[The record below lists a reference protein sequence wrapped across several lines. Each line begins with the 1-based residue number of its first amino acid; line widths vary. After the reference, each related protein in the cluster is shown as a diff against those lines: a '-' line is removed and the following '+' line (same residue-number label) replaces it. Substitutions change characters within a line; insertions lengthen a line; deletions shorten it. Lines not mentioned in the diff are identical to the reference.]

1 MAKFTKKSCGGYPVS
16 SLERIQPQLTPP
28 PVTPTKPPVAQNA
41 PVSPNRVVVVAGQRY
56 EVRIVNGKRL
66 MEPIGCLVPPIRSP
80 RKRGVA
86 SIEVKPAVEDSVPVG
101 GRSSEEVDVQ
111 SSVNESLPV
120 SVNESLPSVSVS
132 ESLPPANVNDSLPPV
147 SVSESL
153 PPANVNDSLPVS
165 VSGKDSETQ
174 PPQNAKKEA
183 RTVPSR
189 EKPVTTEKKRVP
201 DKLPQLPVDPETRT
215 HE

>member
-28 PVTPTKPPVAQNA
+28 PVTPTKPPVTQNA

-66 MEPIGCLVPPIRSP
+66 MDPIGCIVPPIRSP

-132 ESLPPANVNDSLPPV
+132 ESLPPANVNDSLP
-147 SVSESL
+147 
-153 PPANVNDSLPVS
+153 VS

>member
-120 SVNESLPSVSVS
+120 SVN
-132 ESLPPANVNDSLPPV
+132 
-147 SVSESL
+147 
-153 PPANVNDSLPVS
+153 DSLPVS

>member
-132 ESLPPANVNDSLPPV
+132 ESLPPANVNDSLPP
-147 SVSESL
+147 
-153 PPANVNDSLPVS
+153 ANVNDSLPVS

>member
-66 MEPIGCLVPPIRSP
+66 MEPVGCIVPPIRSP

-120 SVNESLPSVSVS
+120 SVNESLPVSVN
-132 ESLPPANVNDSLPPV
+132 ESLPVSVNESLPSV

>member
-66 MEPIGCLVPPIRSP
+66 MEPVGCIVPPIRSP

-86 SIEVKPAVEDSVPVG
+86 SIEVKPAVEDAAPVG

-120 SVNESLPSVSVS
+120 SVNESLPVSVN
-132 ESLPPANVNDSLPPV
+132 ESLPV

>member
-1 MAKFTKKSCGGYPVS
+1 M
-16 SLERIQPQLTPP
+16 
-28 PVTPTKPPVAQNA
+28 
-41 PVSPNRVVVVAGQRY
+41 
-56 EVRIVNGKRL
+56 
-66 MEPIGCLVPPIRSP
+66 
-80 RKRGVA
+80 A

-120 SVNESLPSVSVS
+120 SVNESLPVSVS
-132 ESLPPANVNDSLPPV
+132 DSLPPANVND
-147 SVSESL
+147 SL

-183 RTVPSR
+183 RTVPSQ

>member
-120 SVNESLPSVSVS
+120 SV
-132 ESLPPANVNDSLPPV
+132 
-147 SVSESL
+147 SESL

>member
-1 MAKFTKKSCGGYPVS
+1 MAKCTKKSCGGYPVS

-66 MEPIGCLVPPIRSP
+66 MEPVGCIVPPIRSP

-111 SSVNESLPV
+111 SSVNESLPPV
-120 SVNESLPSVSVS
+120 SVNESL
-132 ESLPPANVNDSLPPV
+132 PV

-183 RTVPSR
+183 RTVPSQ
-189 EKPVTTEKKRVP
+189 EKPITTEKKRVP
-201 DKLPQLPVDPETRT
+201 DKVPQLPVDPETRT

>member
-28 PVTPTKPPVAQNA
+28 PVTPTKPPVTQNA

-66 MEPIGCLVPPIRSP
+66 MEPVGCIVPPIRSP

-120 SVNESLPSVSVS
+120 SVNESLTPASGNVNVK
-132 ESLPPANVNDSLPPV
+132 ESLPSM
-147 SVSESL
+147 SR
-153 PPANVNDSLPVS
+153 
-165 VSGKDSETQ
+165 SGKETETQ

-183 RTVPSR
+183 RTVPSQ
-189 EKPVTTEKKRVP
+189 EKTVTTEKKRVP
-201 DKLPQLPVDPETRT
+201 DKLPQLPVESEMRT
-215 HE
+215 HN

>member
-1 MAKFTKKSCGGYPVS
+1 MT
-16 SLERIQPQLTPP
+16 
-28 PVTPTKPPVAQNA
+28 QNA

-66 MEPIGCLVPPIRSP
+66 MEPIGCIVPPIRSP

-86 SIEVKPAVEDSVPVG
+86 SIEVKPAVEDAAPVG

-120 SVNESLPSVSVS
+120 SVNESL
-132 ESLPPANVNDSLPPV
+132 PV

>member
-41 PVSPNRVVVVAGQRY
+41 PVSPKRVVVVAGQRY

-132 ESLPPANVNDSLPPV
+132 ESLPPANVNDSLPP
-147 SVSESL
+147 
-153 PPANVNDSLPVS
+153 ANVNDSLPVS

>member
-28 PVTPTKPPVAQNA
+28 PVTPTKPPVTQNA

-132 ESLPPANVNDSLPPV
+132 ESLPPANVNDSLPP
-147 SVSESL
+147 
-153 PPANVNDSLPVS
+153 ANVNDSLPVS

>member
-16 SLERIQPQLTPP
+16 LLERIQPQLTPP
-28 PVTPTKPPVAQNA
+28 PVTPTKPPVTQSA

-66 MEPIGCLVPPIRSP
+66 MEPIGSLVPPIRSP

-86 SIEVKPAVEDSVPVG
+86 SIEVKPTVEDPVPVG
-101 GRSSEEVDVQ
+101 AKSSEEADVQ
-111 SSVNESLPV
+111 SSVNESLPSV
-120 SVNESLPSVSVS
+120 SVKESLPSVSGSGKELLPPVTGNVN
-132 ESLPPANVNDSLPPV
+132 ESLPPA
-147 SVSESL
+147 SVG
-153 PPANVNDSLPVS
+153 
-165 VSGKDSETQ
+165 GKETETQ
-174 PPQNAKKEA
+174 PPKNAKKET

-201 DKLPQLPVDPETRT
+201 DRLPQLPVDPETQT
-215 HE
+215 HN

>member
-120 SVNESLPSVSVS
+120 SVS
-132 ESLPPANVNDSLPPV
+132 ESLPPANVNDSLPV

>member
-1 MAKFTKKSCGGYPVS
+1 MT
-16 SLERIQPQLTPP
+16 
-28 PVTPTKPPVAQNA
+28 QNA

-66 MEPIGCLVPPIRSP
+66 MEPIGSLVPPIRSP

-86 SIEVKPAVEDSVPVG
+86 SIEVKPAVEDAVPVG
-101 GRSSEEVDVQ
+101 GRSSEEVDLQ

-120 SVNESLPSVSVS
+120 SVS
-132 ESLPPANVNDSLPPV
+132 ESLPV

-165 VSGKDSETQ
+165 RDGKETETQ

-183 RTVPSR
+183 RTVPSQ
-189 EKPVTTEKKRVP
+189 EKPVNTEKKRVP
-201 DKLPQLPVDPETRT
+201 DKLPQLPVESETRT

>member
-28 PVTPTKPPVAQNA
+28 PVTPTKPPVTQNA

-66 MEPIGCLVPPIRSP
+66 MEPIGCIVPPIRSP

-86 SIEVKPAVEDSVPVG
+86 SIEVKPAVEDAAPVG

-120 SVNESLPSVSVS
+120 SVNESLP
-132 ESLPPANVNDSLPPV
+132 
-147 SVSESL
+147 
-153 PPANVNDSLPVS
+153 VS

-174 PPQNAKKEA
+174 PPQNTKKEA